1 MFIESVSIILTLF
14 QLIDCLLGSFWASWA
29 SPDLLLSSSWAPPEL
44 PGLQPWRG
52 RGQAPGA
59 ACLPAPCQSPSWPAW
74 TSPCSQWSSW
84 RSPAEPWSVPA
95 GSGPSTMHYALC
107 IPIVRLDFECVLG
120 VSRPR
125 ESPCLVWSGCRRRW
139 CGRTPGPWPAASPG
153 TGSSSTDSIGTR
165 SNLYLSL
172 YTTGKPWGLEL
183 TDCLL
188 AASAAVLLSPLGYLP
203 GWGAIHPQVLAQG
216 VTSQSSPSPWFW
228 VSFSSPCWLQFL
240 SKTDL
245 KSSI

>member
-1 MFIESVSIILTLF
+1 MHHYVI
-14 QLIDCLLGSFWASWA
+14 CLLIG
-29 SPDLLLSSSWAPPEL
+29 
-44 PGLQPWRG
+44 
-52 RGQAPGA
+52 
-59 ACLPAPCQSPSWPAW
+59 
-74 TSPCSQWSSW
+74 
-84 RSPAEPWSVPA
+84 
-95 GSGPSTMHYALC
+95 
-107 IPIVRLDFECVLG
+107 RLDFECVLLTAVQVPG
-120 VSRPR
+120 LCPGSRYTCPA
-125 ESPCLVWSGCRRRW
+125 WSGCRRRW